1 MTLKN
6 IRRFDRGD
14 LAKPSRMANGW
25 LRVDG
30 FIARSGLLEYQ
41 RADGSSWVEYR
52 PEDEAF
58 HSDVLESFTALP
70 LTDDH
75 PPEGYLDAANTS
87 RYQVGTIAGT
97 PSRHEDKVRAQI
109 LVTDAATITKMTA
122 GKAELSCGY
131 LCDLEMTPGEI
142 DGKRYDAV
150 QRNVRGNHVALVKA
164 GRAGPEIRV
173 RLDTSNAEVIDS
185 QTLPDPQGIPM
196 TVKLKIADVEYE
208 VSEPTVQAFAQYQK
222 AQGEIVAGVTAE
234 LEKQKARADA
244 AEASLE
250 AAPAK
255 IKAEMAARIDLE
267 TRARTV
273 LGTDVTFEGK
283 ADLEIQRAVAE
294 TLGLKMDGKP
304 EAYVVACFD
313 LALTKVS
320 ESGADALAAARAA
333 TAPVRTDSDPES
345 AYQKFLAASRNAY
358 KTPSLK

>member
-1 MTLKN
+1 
-6 IRRFDRGD
+6 
-14 LAKPSRMANGW
+14 MANGW

-41 RADGSSWVEYR
+41 RADGSAWVEYR

-58 HSDVLESFTALP
+58 HADVLESFTALP

-109 LVTDAATITKMTA
+109 LVTDAATITKLTA

-185 QTLPDPQGIPM
+185 SSPQDKETPM
-196 TVKLKIADVEYE
+196 AKLKISAVEYE
-208 VSEPTVQAFAQYQK
+208 VAEPVSQAFAQFEK

-244 AEASLE
+244 AEASLA

-255 IKAEMAARIDLE
+255 IKAELTARLDLE
-267 TRARTV
+267 TRARVV
-273 LGTDVTFEGK
+273 LGAEGALEGK
-283 ADLEIQRAVAE
+283 SDLEIQCAVAE
-294 TLGLKMDGKP
+294 KVLGLKVDGKP
-304 EAYVVACFD
+304 DAYVAACFD
-313 LALTKVS
+313 MALVKVA
-320 ESGADALAAARAA
+320 EGGAEALAAARAA
-333 TAPVRTDSDPES
+333 VSPVRTDTDPES
-345 AYQKFLAASRNAY
+345 AYQKFLAASRNAH
-358 KTPSLK
+358 KTPSK